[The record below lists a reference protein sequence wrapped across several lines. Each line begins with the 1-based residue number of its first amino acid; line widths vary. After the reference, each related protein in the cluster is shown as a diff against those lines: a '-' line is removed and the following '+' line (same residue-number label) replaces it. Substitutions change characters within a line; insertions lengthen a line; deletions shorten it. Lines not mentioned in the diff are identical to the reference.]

1 MRALR
6 SYRGVRS
13 STGVDPRLH
22 LGDLETCISKE
33 PSHLIHRPKISSGDR
48 VIEFLNPMS
57 FEESEEQ
64 LSPRR
69 KTTGELLEGRGQ

>member
-22 LGDLETCISKE
+22 LGDLETCIGKE
-33 PSHLIHRPKISSGDR
+33 PSHLIHRPKMSSGDR

-69 KTTGELLEGRGQ
+69 KTAGELLEGRRQ